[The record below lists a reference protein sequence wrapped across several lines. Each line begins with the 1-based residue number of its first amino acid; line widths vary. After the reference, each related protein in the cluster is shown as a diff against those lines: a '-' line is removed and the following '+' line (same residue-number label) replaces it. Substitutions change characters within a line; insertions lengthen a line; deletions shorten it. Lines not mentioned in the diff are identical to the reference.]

1 MLKVL
6 KCVDI
11 LHLLS
16 VDRLIALIAAEILGC
31 GVCVCDELYIHHT
44 VQAVQ
49 LEENVLTAQC
59 TVKCAVMFKQVMNVK
74 LESSIT

>member
-1 MLKVL
+1 VLLKVL

-11 LHLLS
+11 LHQLS
-16 VDRLIALIAAEILGC
+16 VDRLIGLIAAEILGR
-31 GVCVCDELYIHHT
+31 CDDLYVHHT

-74 LESSIT
+74 LEFSIT